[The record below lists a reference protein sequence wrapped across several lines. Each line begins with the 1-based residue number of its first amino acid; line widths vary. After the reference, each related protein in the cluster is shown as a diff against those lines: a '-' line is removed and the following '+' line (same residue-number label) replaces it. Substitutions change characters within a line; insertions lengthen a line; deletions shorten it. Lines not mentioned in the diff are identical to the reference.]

1 MKFGRGLGAGKEDI
15 FRVGGFGQAP
25 SRRGMVGVNMRV
37 DDIEDAHPRVFRGLK
52 IGRDIADRVD
62 DGRRGL
68 AAAAEKVGNA
78 YGIGVQELPEDHDR
92 LPPSLEPGRLPGAS
106 TPTALDKPRG
116 RSFNYSVE

>member
-15 FRVGGFGQAP
+15 FSVGCFGQAP

-92 LPPSLEPGRLPGAS
+92 LPPSLEPGRLPGPPRWRLTNHA
-106 TPTALDKPRG
+106 ALIQLLC
-116 RSFNYSVE
+116 